1 MGPGLCRTIG
11 RQLNEFMRLK
21 AAPWRS
27 IFQSEHIGATKLWQS
42 CGKVGFGCLAKAD
55 PAAIL
60 FAATALERRLRS
72 ICLIFHSSPT
82 YSPRLSSISTSS
94 VMPCFAARCRTKVR
108 AFSIANVGRSNL
120 LNSSSMR
127 PASTLERSRIS
138 LISESRWRPN
148 DRMSSVYS
156 DCFSLARQT
165 FSRLRLQ
172 GNR

>member
-82 YSPRLSSISTSS
+82 VLTKAVVDINVKRDAVLCGPLPHKGASVLYSQCGEVKLTQLKLH
-94 VMPCFAARCRTKVR
+94 AAG
-108 AFSIANVGRSNL
+108 FNL
-120 LNSSSMR
+120 GK
-127 PASTLERSRIS
+127 IQD
-138 LISESRWRPN
+138 LINKREQMATQR
-148 DRMSSVYS
+148 
-156 DCFSLARQT
+156 
-165 FSRLRLQ
+165 
-172 GNR
+172 